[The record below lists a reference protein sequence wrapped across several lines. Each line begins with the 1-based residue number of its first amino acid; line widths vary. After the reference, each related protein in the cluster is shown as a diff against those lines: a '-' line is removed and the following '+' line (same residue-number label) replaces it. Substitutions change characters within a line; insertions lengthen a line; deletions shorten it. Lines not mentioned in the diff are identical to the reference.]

1 MKNKFFI
8 IFFLV
13 LLNLTEL
20 TTAEEFVFEVSN
32 LEITENGDIY
42 KGKDRGKIV
51 SNSQLELLSD
61 NFEYIKK
68 NNELKL
74 NGNVKIFDIKNDITI
89 DAETIFYFKNKEKI
103 STLGK
108 TLIKISDKYIIEGF
122 DLTLLKNEMLLSSQK
137 NTSITDKDS
146 NRYKLDE
153 FNYYINQEIL
163 NGKNIE
169 VSTNKDNKKNSDTI
183 FIKTGFFDLKKN
195 KFLAKDINIKLHKNL
210 FGNNKND
217 PRISAIS
224 AIGEENITYFEKG
237 VFTSCKKTDKCPP
250 WKISAEKIKHD
261 KIKQQVIYKNAW

>member
-74 NGNVKIFDIKNDITI
+74 NGNVKIFDVKNDITI

-183 FIKTGFFDLKKN
+183 FIKT
-195 KFLAKDINIKLHKNL
+195 
-210 FGNNKND
+210 
-217 PRISAIS
+217 
-224 AIGEENITYFEKG
+224 
-237 VFTSCKKTDKCPP
+237 
-250 WKISAEKIKHD
+250 
-261 KIKQQVIYKNAW
+261 